1 MRHLALPV
9 VLLAALALA
18 ACGTAKAD
26 AYFHITD
33 LGTLG
38 GSYSRATGITAD
50 GAVVGESENESY
62 ETHAFQ
68 WSEGAMTDLGTLTG
82 GTYSGAVGTNSSGD
96 IVGYSEDEYGN
107 IRPFLYSGG
116 VMTDLGTH
124 GGSYGEAYAVNA
136 SGQVVGYASTTDDW
150 EEHAFLWEDGTM
162 TDLGTL
168 GGWVSVAYGINDSGT
183 VVGYSYDADDYRRAF
198 IYQDGV
204 MSALPDLGGDYSVA
218 TSINNSGLITG
229 YSSLPSSP
237 TIIHAFLG
245 DANGATDLGTLGGS
259 VSYGQCVNYYGHVV
273 GRSLNASSLY
283 RAFLW
288 DGENMVD
295 LNSLI
300 DPTLGWTLT
309 SAEAINRHG
318 WIVGT
323 GTINGETHA
332 YRLEWLA
339 PEPSTWALMLAG
351 LGGGAFWQ
359 WRRRRGVGRSMVQG

>member
-1 MRHLALPV
+1 MKHLSLAIAVL
-9 VLLAALALA
+9 VLLSLVPGDHAW
-18 ACGTAKAD
+18 AD

-50 GAVVGESENESY
+50 GTVVGESEDTNY

-68 WSEGAMTDLGTLTG
+68 WSDGSMTDLGTLTG
-82 GTYSGAVGTNSSGD
+82 GTYSGAVGTNSNGD

-107 IRPFLYSGG
+107 VRAFLYNGG
-116 VMTDLGTH
+116 TMKDLGTH
-124 GGSYGEAYAVNA
+124 GGSYAEAYAVNA

-150 EEHAFLWEDGTM
+150 EEHAFRWEDDTM

-168 GGWVSVAYGINDSGT
+168 GGSVSVAYGINDDGT
-183 VVGYSYDADDYRRAF
+183 VVGYSYDENSNRQAF
-198 IYQDGV
+198 IYEGDT
-204 MSALPDLGGDYSVA
+204 MTALPDLGGDYSVA
-218 TSINNSGLITG
+218 TSINNSGLVTG

-237 TIIHAFLG
+237 TVIHAFLG
-245 DANGATDLGTLGGS
+245 DSNGMTDLGTLGGS
-259 VSYGQCVNYYGHVV
+259 ISYGQYVNYYGHVV

-288 DGENMVD
+288 DGQNMVD

-300 DPTLGWTLT
+300 DPTLGWNLT
-309 SAEAINRHG
+309 SADAINRHG

-332 YRLEWLA
+332 FRLEWMA
-339 PEPSTWALMLAG
+339 PEPGTWALMLVG
-351 LGGGAFWQ
+351 LVGGAFWQ
-359 WRRRRGVGRSMVQG
+359 WRRRAASRSGAQG